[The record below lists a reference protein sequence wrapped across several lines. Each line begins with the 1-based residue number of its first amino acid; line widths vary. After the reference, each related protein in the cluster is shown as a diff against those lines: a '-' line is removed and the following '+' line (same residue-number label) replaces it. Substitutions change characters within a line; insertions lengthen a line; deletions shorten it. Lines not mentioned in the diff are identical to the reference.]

1 MGRQRKKH
9 TRQEKLEAIRQVEE
23 GEKTQA
29 EVARELGVT
38 PNAVSRW
45 LAEWAQKGDAAF
57 PGHGRQSGA
66 AAELAVLKRE
76 NEALKEEN
84 AILKKAAVYFAREL
98 G

>member
-9 TRQEKLEAIRQVEE
+9 DRSDKLEAIRQIEA

-29 EVARELGVT
+29 EIARELAVT

-45 LAEWAQKGDAAF
+45 LAEWSKKGDAAF

-66 AAELAVLKRE
+66 AAELAALRHE
-76 NEALKEEN
+76 NAALKEEN
-84 AILKKAAVYFAREL
+84 HILKKAAHYFAKDL